1 MVSPNKRRS
10 IKSERSNYLEKKWNG
25 KRIAALIG
33 VVILVSMY
41 VISLIFAIL
50 AKPEAMSLF
59 MGSLACTIFI
69 PIAIYVYIWLY
80 NLLYKKKDGEVTLR
94 EMKKL
99 NRRIEQGESPEK
111 IQKEL
116 EQRAKNR

>member
-1 MVSPNKRRS
+1 M
-10 IKSERSNYLEKKWNG
+10 EKKWNG

-50 AKPEAMSLF
+50 ARPEAMSLF

-80 NLLYKKKDGEVTLR
+80 NLFYKKKDDEISLR

>member
-1 MVSPNKRRS
+1 M
-10 IKSERSNYLEKKWNG
+10 EKKWNG
-25 KRIAALIG
+25 KRIVALLG
-33 VVILVSMY
+33 VAVLLLMY
-41 VISLIFAIL
+41 IISLIFAIL
-50 AKPEAMSLF
+50 ARPEAMSLF

-69 PIAIYVYIWLY
+69 PIAIYVYIWFY
-80 NLLYKKKDGEVTLR
+80 NLFYKKKDGEISLK

>member
-1 MVSPNKRRS
+1 M
-10 IKSERSNYLEKKWNG
+10 EKKWNG
-25 KRIAALIG
+25 KRIVALLG
-33 VVILVSMY
+33 VVVLASMY
-41 VISLIFAIL
+41 VISLIFAIF
-50 AKPEAMSLF
+50 ARPEAMSLF

-69 PIAIYVYIWLY
+69 PIAIYAYIWFY
-80 NLLYKKKDGEVTLR
+80 NLFYKKKDDEVSLR
-94 EMKKL
+94 ELKKL